1 MNIWIGAG
9 IAFLISGLLELLFLA
24 LSLLGVGMG
33 GVLTAGSLAGE
44 LRNEEAVIGP
54 LILVFYGVWFLAT
67 LVAGPIHVVAGGMM
81 IAGRR
86 SRRWLWTATVVSLLP
101 VATVYCA
108 PTSLLAGVMGL
119 ICALTSRED
128 KAA

>member
-33 GVLTAGSLAGE
+33 GVLTVGSLAGE
-44 LRNEEAVIGP
+44 LRNEEAMIGP
-54 LILVFYGVWFLAT
+54 LILVFYGIWFLAT
-67 LVAGPIHVVAGGMM
+67 LVAGPIHIVAGGMM

-108 PTSLLAGVMGL
+108 PTSLIAGVLGL
-119 ICALTSRED
+119 ICALTTRED
-128 KAA
+128 APA

>member
-33 GVLTAGSLAGE
+33 GVLTVGSLAGE
-44 LRNEEAVIGP
+44 LRNEEAMIGP

-67 LVAGPIHVVAGGMM
+67 LVAGPIHIVAGGMM

-108 PTSLLAGVMGL
+108 PTSLIAGVLGL
-119 ICALTSRED
+119 VCALTTRED
-128 KAA
+128 APA